1 MPKARTASAVC
12 SPTQATFTPAKA
24 RASRPSSANFSRTAF
39 TALTEVNT
47 IQPYRPVTR
56 PLTARSIWAGLRGG
70 STAMV
75 GTSTGTAPYA
85 RSRSLIS
92 PAWSLVRGTSTRQ
105 PNSGRL
111 SHHDSRPRLS
121 TAVPTVAT
129 TGPVRASS
137 PAVFSATETSLAT
150 TLFCA
155 VPEPPAVTTTG
166 VPADRPPSTSR
177 AAASGSSS
185 AVPCRTSVAPAEAA
199 PARAPRSTPL
209 CRSAVTAVL
218 PTATPAKPGTAVATA
233 TPGTTSK
240 GTEVRPTASTSLTT
254 ASAVYGSP
262 ATSRTTTLPLLA
274 ADTAALATSAGSP
287 VAVLCSACGWAS
299 RTASWTATETSGSTS
314 TTAAPASAAVAR
326 AVSMPGSPGPAPT
339 KTTRPALPEVGRLRV
354 IGCS

>member
-56 PLTARSIWAGLRGG
+56 PLTARSICAGLRGG

-111 SHHDSRPRLS
+111 SHQERRARFS
-121 TAVPTVAT
+121 TAAPTVAT
-129 TGPVRASS
+129 TGPVRASR
-137 PAVFSATETSLAT
+137 PAVFSATADSLAT

-155 VPEPPAVTTTG
+155 VPEPPEVTTTG
-166 VPADRPPSTSR
+166 VPPDRPPSTSR
-177 AAASGSSS
+177 EAASGRSSG
-185 AVPCRTSVAPAEAA
+185 APCRTRVPDWPTAPASDVT
-199 PARAPRSTPL
+199 STSL
-209 CRSAVTAVL
+209 RRSAVTAV
-218 PTATPAKPGTAVATA
+218 PPRATPANAGTAVAVA

-254 ASAVYGSP
+254 ASEVYGSP
-262 ATSRTTTLPLLA
+262 VTSRTTTVPLFA
-274 ADTAALATSAGSP
+274 AATAVLATSAGSP
-287 VAVLCSACGWAS
+287 TAGLNSASACAC
-299 RTASWTATETSGSTS
+299 RTASWTAGDTSASTR
-314 TTAAPASAAVAR
+314 TRPASASADVAR
-326 AVSMPGSPGPAPT
+326 AVSIPGSPGPAPT
-339 KTTRPALPEVGRLRV
+339 KTTLPVVPVVLRTRV
-354 IGCS
+354 IACS

>member
-1 MPKARTASAVC
+1 M
-12 SPTQATFTPAKA
+12 
-24 RASRPSSANFSRTAF
+24 
-39 TALTEVNT
+39 
-47 IQPYRPVTR
+47 
-56 PLTARSIWAGLRGG
+56 ARSICAGLRGG
-70 STAMV
+70 STAMG

-85 RSRSLIS
+85 GSRSLIS
-92 PAWSLVRGTSTRQ
+92 LAWSLVRGTSTRQ

-111 SHHDSRPRLS
+111 SHQDSRLRLS

-129 TGPVRASS
+129 TGPLSAST
-137 PAVFSATETSLAT
+137 PAVFSATATSLVA

-155 VPEPPAVTTTG
+155 VPEPPGGTTTG
-166 VPADRPPSTSR
+166 VLPDRPPSTSR

-185 AVPCRTSVAPAEAA
+185 AVPCRTRVPPAAEAA
-199 PARAPRSTPL
+199 PASPARSAPLR
-209 CRSAVTAVL
+209 RSAVRAVL
-218 PTATPAKPGTAVATA
+218 PSATPAKAGTAVAVA

-254 ASAVYGSP
+254 VSAVYGSP

-274 ADTAALATSAGSP
+274 AATAALATSAGSP
-287 VAVLCSACGWAS
+287 VAVLSSACGCAS
-299 RTASWTATETSGSTS
+299 RTASWTATETSGSTR
-314 TTAAPASAAVAR
+314 TTAAPTSAAVAR